1 MIWLGGA
8 VTAVAFLFFA
18 LRRLRRYLHIY
29 QQEEYDSLR
38 FLRWLFRSFAFDK
51 RVALVIAIIA
61 LAIWQFG
68 PVPPAVWQGAL
79 AGLFILAAVL
89 EPDPRKNAK
98 KKLAMTKRAQRIYW
112 TALALTVPLAGLAV
126 FAPAPL
132 WWIAPLW
139 AAPFT
144 LVLGNLVLMPL
155 ESRTQRKFWTEAHAK
170 LGRLKP
176 TVIGIT
182 GSFGKTSVKH
192 ILGHILSMHAR
203 TLYTPGSVNTV
214 MGNTRIIREQL
225 KPGTRYFIAEMGA
238 YGIGSIKRLCDL
250 TPPDLGVLTTIG
262 EAHYERFKSLETVAR
277 AKFEL
282 SEAVVAKRGKMIVG
296 DEVLAQ
302 EYAVDYMN
310 AHRDSFVICG
320 EGEFADLKILNVEQ
334 TRDGLKV
341 KVAWP
346 EMFGEEEFELLAPL
360 YGLHHGAN
368 MALAFGAAV
377 LAGVPAKK
385 AIAAMASVPQIQ
397 HRLEVK
403 PQGDGS
409 ILIDDAYNSNPSGF
423 AAALELTDKLRNG
436 HGRRILITPGM
447 AELGARHDEAHAE
460 LGLKAA
466 QCIDVAL
473 VVRPDRIPTFVDTFE
488 RRAANGRVV
497 KLNSFAEAEDWLKRN
512 VKADDVVLIENDL
525 PDILERQFRV

>member
-8 VTAVAFLFFA
+8 VTAVAFVFFA

-38 FLRWLFRSFAFDK
+38 FLRWLFRAVAFDK
-51 RVALVIAIIA
+51 RVALAIA
-61 LAIWQFG
+61 LVALGVWLAGPFMPAI
-68 PVPPAVWQGAL
+68 WQGAL
-79 AGLFILAAVL
+79 AGIFIIAAVL
-89 EPDPRKNAK
+89 EPDPRRNAK

-112 TALALTVPLAGLAV
+112 MAFGFSAVVAGLAAI
-126 FAPAPL
+126 APAPL
-132 WWIAPLW
+132 WWLAPLW
-139 AAPFT
+139 AVPFT

-155 ESRTQRKFWTEAHAK
+155 ESRTQRKFWSEAHTK
-170 LGRLKP
+170 LKRLKP

-192 ILGHILSMHAR
+192 ILGHVLSMHAR

-250 TPPDLGVLTTIG
+250 TPPDLGILTTIG
-262 EAHYERFKSLETVAR
+262 EAHYERFKSLETVAK

-282 SEAVVAKRGKMIVG
+282 SQAVVAKDGKMIVG
-296 DEVLAQ
+296 EEVLAQ
-302 EYAVDYMN
+302 QYAVDYMN
-310 AHRDSFVICG
+310 EHRDHFVICG
-320 EGEFADLKILNVEQ
+320 EDEFADLKIVNVEQ
-334 TRDGLKV
+334 SPDGLKV
-341 KVAWP
+341 KVTWP
-346 EMFGEEEFELLAPL
+346 EMFGDEEFELFAPL

-385 AIAAMASVPQIQ
+385 AITAMTSVPQIE

-423 AAALELTDKLRNG
+423 AAALDLTNTLRNG

-447 AELGARHDEAHAE
+447 AELGDRHAEAHAE

-473 VVRPDRIPTFVDTFE
+473 VVRPDRIPSFVETFE
-488 RRAANGRVV
+488 RRSADGRLV
-497 KLNSFAEAEDWLKRN
+497 KLDSFAEAEDWLKRN
-512 VKADDVVLIENDL
+512 VKEDDVVLIENDL
-525 PDILERQFRV
+525 PDVLERPFAV